1 MIINEQL
8 SRKIA
13 EDSNIISNDCFKNA
27 WVAMLKTKKLQ
38 NSTYC
43 LGYYETRSTNK
54 LFQHAWI
61 ISDKKIIDPTI
72 FAENSEPDFLDD
84 INYFAIFSLSYD
96 EIHNIYFDKGKGIR
110 EPFGLDIYIKLF
122 PEKKSIYEQKKKKLI
137 DNGYEFY
144 NQEYAEF
151 LLPLMGKKQ
160 ETGNVR

>member
-13 EDSNIISNDCFKNA
+13 EDSIIKRNGCFKNA
-27 WVAMLKTKKLQ
+27 WVAMFKSKKLQ

-43 LGYYETRSTNK
+43 LGYYEIHSTK
-54 LFQHAWI
+54 ELFQHAWI
-61 ISDKKIIDPTI
+61 ISDNKIKDPTI
-72 FAENSEPDFLDD
+72 FAEGSEPDFLDD

-96 EIHNIYFDKGKGIR
+96 EIDNIYYEKGKRIR
-110 EPFGLDIYIKLF
+110 GPFGLDIYLKLF
-122 PEKKSIYEQKKKKLI
+122 PEKKSIYEQKKKKLL